1 MAANPKDPWADF
13 IEVGSAAP
21 TQKEVKNAA
30 DLDNTRMSTGKTA
43 VDTERTRRLT
53 PGEVRTTDANATI
66 KEKEAGLPALTKG
79 QEALDSKFADE
90 YVQWT
95 TGGGRG
101 DFLKAK
107 KQLERAITAMGKSDS
122 ISGPVIGTMPEWIRA
137 IVAPGSVEH
146 AEEIQEVAQK
156 NLRAILGGQFAQKEG
171 EQLIARAFN
180 PKLEEK
186 VNARRGKLLLESLLS
201 AANAK
206 EDAISYFKEKG
217 TLAGWSGELPTAS
230 AIVED
235 FSYRT
240 GDMVDPRGRISP
252 LTPREAAYET
262 TTDLGDTVVAEGD
275 QQKVAQLQSM
285 FDKGATKEQIA
296 DYIKSSEL
304 QLDVGPGLDKMLQY
318 RDNFL
323 RGGGKGPSGAS
334 FQPKER
340 PMSAEERKNAEALND
355 PLKAFGANAGNMLSL
370 GLAPDMQGLVDP
382 KGEMTTRESLRLLR
396 ENSPWAS
403 VAGDIAG
410 VVAPTSLLA
419 KGVGLAAKVSKPVAA
434 TAADV
439 LSGAITGFG
448 ENPDNRVGG
457 AVVGGGAGG
466 LGALAGKYLLD
477 PIAQGGM
484 DALTNRAAKP
494 SYADRVIAGRLGDV
508 DSATATL
515 NDAQR
520 LGLPMGL
527 ADVSPE
533 ARKLAAKVSRYSPEA
548 ADRAEQVYTPRA
560 AGRSDRAAEAVAR
573 DVTSPVDDVDA
584 FERSIKQQARTAA
597 APWYDK
603 AYAEPAPVEDPILTK
618 ILSSRDGNKAVSA
631 AYDIADNSDF
641 DPLALG
647 FVKDADGNIHQTKA
661 LSWEALDFVRQG
673 LYHLLDEKRNPLTGK
688 LNLEGDPLA
697 QSRNHLL
704 TRLTA
709 RMDDLNPAYAEARA
723 QYERGLMPRDFF
735 RRGKASTEPKIDEAT
750 VQRTLADID
759 KLGTPE
765 ERELAL
771 QSFRQGFATEL
782 QNKVYNSGGD
792 GYNSVFG
799 TPRQQAKMGLV
810 GIAPDDFA
818 RQAELERQMAK
829 TGSGA
834 LSGAE
839 GEAAAAASETLKP
852 SHLGAMALETGL
864 SGAPLLTGANVG
876 MRLAYNRGLWDAV
889 KERTG
894 AAFNRGLARN
904 AGEIAPDLMGTDPA
918 AALARLQQAYGTV
931 AARKEATDPVLA
943 ASLIGGGALASPAI
957 SFGSGPGYTTQ
968 SDPFAVGYDVPAN
981 EDEATRNRRRLEEM
995 MRQYNEMG
1003 F

>member
-1 MAANPKDPWADF
+1 MATNPKDPWADF
-13 IEVGSAAP
+13 VEVGNAAP
-21 TQKEVKNAA
+21 TQKEVKNTA
-30 DLDNTRMSTGKTA
+30 DLNSTLVSTGKAA
-43 VDTERTRRLT
+43 VDTDRTRQLT
-53 PGEVRTTDANATI
+53 PGDVRTTNATATI
-66 KEKEAGLPALTKG
+66 KEKESELPALTKG
-79 QEALDSKFADE
+79 QEALDSKFAED

-95 TGGGRG
+95 TGGRG

-107 KQLERAITAMGKSDS
+107 KQLERAITAMGQSDN

-206 EDAISYFKEKG
+206 EDAVNYFKEHG
-217 TLAGWSGELPTAS
+217 TLSGWSGNLPTAG
-230 AIVED
+230 AIDEE

-240 GDMVDPRGRISP
+240 GDKVDPRGLISP

-262 TTDLGDTVVAEGD
+262 TTNLGDTVVSAGD

-285 FDKGATKEQIA
+285 FDKGATRDQIA
-296 DYIKSSEL
+296 DYIKSSGL

-323 RGGGKGPSGAS
+323 QNGGRGPSGAS

-340 PMSAEERKNAEALND
+340 PMTAEEQANAEALND
-355 PLKAFGANAGNMLSL
+355 PLKAFGANMGNMLSL

-382 KGEMTTRESLRLLR
+382 KGEMTTRESLRMLR

-403 VAGDIAG
+403 AAGDVAGVIT
-410 VVAPTSLLA
+410 PTSLLS
-419 KGVGLAAKVSKPVAA
+419 KGIGLAAKVSKPVAA

-448 ENPDNRVGG
+448 ENPDNRTGG
-457 AVVGGGAGG
+457 VIVGGGAGG
-466 LGALAGKYLLD
+466 LGALAGKYMVDPVTQGALD
-477 PIAQGGM
+477 AF
-484 DALTNRAAKP
+484 TNRAAKP
-494 SYADRVIAGRLGDV
+494 TFSDRVLAGRIGNV
-508 DSATATL
+508 DNATTTL
-515 NDAQR
+515 QDAQR
-520 LGLPMGL
+520 LDLPMGL

-533 ARKLAAKVSRYSPEA
+533 ARKLAAKVARYSPDA

-560 AGRSDRAAEAVAR
+560 AGRSDRATDAVAR
-573 DVTSPVDDVDA
+573 DVTAPIDDVDA
-584 FERSIKQQARTAA
+584 FERSVKQQARTAA

-603 AYAEPAPVEDPILTK
+603 AYAEPAPVDDPILTK

-631 AYDIADNSDF
+631 AYDIADNSEF

-647 FVKDADGNIHQTKA
+647 FVKDADGNVHQTKA

-673 LYHLLDEKRNPLTGK
+673 IYHLLDEKRNPLTGK

-709 RMDDLNPAYAEARA
+709 RMDDLNPAYAEARS
-723 QYERGLMPRDFF
+723 QYEKGLMPRDFF

-750 VQRTLADID
+750 VQRTMGDIS
-759 KLGTPE
+759 KLDTPE
-765 ERELAL
+765 EQELAL

-782 QNKVYNSGGD
+782 QNKVYNSGAD
-792 GYNSVFG
+792 GYNAVFG
-799 TPRQQAKMGLV
+799 TPRQQAKMGLIGV
-810 GIAPDDFA
+810 NPEDFA

-839 GEAAAAASETLKP
+839 GEATAAANETLKP

-894 AAFNRGLARN
+894 AAFNRGLSKN

-931 AARKEATDPVLA
+931 TARKEATDPVLA
-943 ASLIGGGALASPAI
+943 GSLLAGGALTHPAI
-957 SFGSGPGYTTQ
+957 TFGSGPGYTTQ
-968 SDPFAVGYDVPAN
+968 SDPFAVGFDVPAN
-981 EDEATRNRRRLEEM
+981 EDEATRNRRRLEELV
-995 MRQYNEMG
+995 RQYNDVG
-1003 F
+1003 L